1 MTVSLSGSTTVPSR
15 STPAWLSPPEMRWS
29 TTVEADGRMADGIL
43 ENDAN
48 DDDDESGMDDV
59 MVQLKEAVCPVF
71 TLVVVTLEIP
81 RIQKT
86 MGII

>member
-1 MTVSLSGSTTVPSR
+1 
-15 STPAWLSPPEMRWS
+15 
-29 TTVEADGRMADGIL
+29 MADGLL

-81 RIQKT
+81 
-86 MGII
+86 

>member
-1 MTVSLSGSTTVPSR
+1 
-15 STPAWLSPPEMRWS
+15 
-29 TTVEADGRMADGIL
+29 MADGLL

-81 RIQKT
+81 RIKKKNDGNNSGMHNISKET
-86 MGII
+86 PYIYISLLSNAY